1 MASRTL
7 WRICLL
13 ACFLM
18 IHATRWVSP
27 VALER
32 KLYAAAAE
40 KGQTTPPVAGRR
52 RPSLSTPVID
62 HDSRLVACSGKDL
75 LAFEPNGSA
84 AWTVPLGHRC
94 NQGIRPV
101 TELGKCT
108 STSAVLFS
116 YNATAGRSEQIIGF
130 AVSGRYSSLFV
141 TISNRGLFVLSLH
154 GGLRWSLGPV
164 LDRRGY
170 PMGCKKNV
178 SGCYFDSAPVVG
190 HCEGALYVS
199 SRSIIIS
206 NTEGQLYSL
215 SIRSRQFR
223 WIVDL
228 SSLDKV
234 MTIAPGNCG
243 RLYILFA
250 RKSLI
255 AGLDISTGNISWQ
268 QSIGPLS
275 EEKSLPTV
283 DSNDALMLTC
293 STDVTGWISIGSLD
307 GNLYS
312 ISPDGD
318 ITKFLRETAQDSV
331 IHASP
336 VLDCSGFSMYVAQ
349 TIVEGKSS
357 QKIGEYTYV
366 SSMKKKPKRVLF
378 NLLAPATGI
387 IHWTGKYP
395 GDYDN
400 LLALMIFQ
408 FVSSHPY
415 SEMQGS
421 LHSKRRVLGKMISH
435 LERRAIE
442 DASSNETLERL
453 DEMVKAKEGVERKLY
468 KSYSLGRDRL
478 GLKQDPSILPLYHGE
493 NKSHSFHSSQ
503 KESITIF
510 NELSDTSTSEDGIS
524 SYSNDSGSCSCSTTS
539 SGDMELD
546 AIPRLAKEAGPSN
559 NADVVD
565 AMFARGKAQQDIH
578 FAEVGGS
585 LVP

>member
-190 HCEGALYVS
+190 HCEGALY
-199 SRSIIIS
+199 IS

-283 DSNDALMLTC
+283 DSN
-293 STDVTGWISIGSLD
+293 GWISIGSLD

-395 GDYDN
+395 GNLSNLLSSSVLNDFLVDVRILPTVLSASRIGNTRQCYSKRQKIAWTCRQSKVKFADQSEGDYDN
-400 LLALMIFQ
+400 LLALMIFE
-408 FVSSHPY
+408 FV
-415 SEMQGS
+415 GS

-435 LERRAIE
+435 LERSAIE

-453 DEMVKAKEGVERKLY
+453 GEMVKAKEGVERKLY

-478 GLKQDPSILPLYHGE
+478 GY
-493 NKSHSFHSSQ
+493 SF
-503 KESITIF
+503 
-510 NELSDTSTSEDGIS
+510 
-524 SYSNDSGSCSCSTTS
+524 C
-539 SGDMELD
+539 
-546 AIPRLAKEAGPSN
+546 
-559 NADVVD
+559 
-565 AMFARGKAQQDIH
+565 
-578 FAEVGGS
+578 
-585 LVP
+585 